1 MSRLTRNEA
10 HLMVAAIRVLDHR
23 EQRPPTPLEIADL
36 LERSESAVRLDL
48 NTLADLGIV
57 LLVESAY
64 ENHAEVKN
72 YLLVEELD
80 LEAGPQISD
89 DLAAFD
95 REKEEEAERMANL
108 FESGEHEKIRR
119 DRHDRMDQEL
129 NDFKNKKPINPFGE
143 D

>member
-10 HLMVAAIRVLDHR
+10 HLMVAAIRVLDHQ

-64 ENHAEVKN
+64 EYHVEVKN

-108 FESGEHEKIRR
+108 FESGEHDKIRR
-119 DRHDRMDQEL
+119 DKHDRMDQEL
-129 NDFKNKKPINPFGE
+129 NDFKKKKPINPFGE

>member
-108 FESGEHEKIRR
+108 FESGEHEKIRQ

-129 NDFKNKKPINPFGE
+129 DDFKNRKPINPFGE

>member
-48 NTLADLGIV
+48 NTLADLRIV

-64 ENHAEVKN
+64 EIHAEVKN

-108 FESGEHEKIRR
+108 FESGEHEKIRQ

-129 NDFKNKKPINPFGE
+129 DDFKNRKPINPFGE

>member
-1 MSRLTRNEA
+1 
-10 HLMVAAIRVLDHR
+10 MVAAIRVLDHR

-108 FESGEHEKIRR
+108 FESGEHEKIRQ

-129 NDFKNKKPINPFGE
+129 DDFKNRKPINPFGE